1 MQSADA
7 GATPVNLS
15 AQPLASSSPTSEE
28 LSALLK
34 TNPMIKYVLVQDD
47 QGAWGFNRVK
57 TTVDKLQGTA
67 TWWLER
73 VPVEADVGLSVAM
86 TEIQTILKQTP
97 VIELLDSHSSANA
110 RIETLVNVYASEN
123 KRRTLV
129 QEFFNSEA
137 SFVKSNREFVER
149 VNQLPRQENLR
160 VFMEPY
166 QALAQQDFLTDA
178 AAATP
183 VATSVDE
190 ATLLKAQA
198 LIDSLI
204 TKKDDGTMAMTPQFE
219 ERLKVLTD
227 SVIMY
232 GNFAKIFGEGSGN
245 NVDENEQK
253 TLQAYAIMTTQ
264 RVTRYDL
271 LSSEII
277 RELTKIEP
285 GTPELQ
291 KIKEETLAKFKS
303 VAQFTLKANE
313 IKRQTEALQKLLST
327 QAVLGKIAHDA
338 RVLTPQMTQLDATQ
352 LQIWDDFLARMTTI
366 ASDIVKDNIYFSLN
380 RDGKTIQAS
389 DKFYEVFMDTLVAAA
404 LSQKGSANTG
414 LLPIMLQY
422 IKAVDKKLQT
432 ESMPVIFLNKIS
444 FAFSPTSKKI
454 YSTMEK
460 ADEATANRIVTKLA
474 KAVAAAEAAYSDKDI
489 RNNALAI
496 VKAMGPRAVAV
507 WHQQEPGQA
516 QFISIYSDL
525 ESKRRS
531 ISAPVDEAQ
540 ANPVIITSMALPENE
555 INQGELFELLNQD
568 ILGKIAEE
576 LKAKRMIAAQYG
588 FTQLQIWD
596 NFSKKVQEV
605 SKRIVESADIIKPEE
620 FYETFMQTF
629 IDGYI
634 THEKAQNDVFSE
646 CIRGFITTVDK
657 YFHQHNLSG
666 VVYAKLADIPGTSNK
681 DAPALLSLSDRGRN
695 DLQQNMVAE
704 LFQNLKTLVESPQ
717 HGDYEAR
724 VYNRT
729 LDMINAMGSKA
740 VMLWN
745 LHADKEFFE
754 LSLPGTKAYS
764 DLFQLGRTE
773 TDRRKNMVNMVTT
786 ELTAMQQANDKLL
799 ASERIPEDLLKQVS
813 HQLQQA
819 LSTSQSRSEMNEK
832 IKSAIL
838 KLFSEGYLLGR
849 IEGIVTSQ
857 SNALQLIDQF
867 IIRLESS
874 LANNKQ
880 QGIFV
885 SNPQELTPFT
895 LLGNYTLADTVF
907 AGTKKLSLP
916 AFNNYME
923 TLFNDVRSKMDRH
936 DAQKIFVN
944 AVKLLEK
951 TGMGAKEKWNELV
964 KKANDP
970 LARRISLPDVR
981 IEWTEKKAAI
991 LAAGQLDGS
1000 GIIGARKLKKL
1011 LEDENRN
1018 LGIVTTGPSFFHS
1031 APVAPASPGPI
1042 AEKPERVV
1050 TPPPLPAKQPAKT
1063 DIKEK
1068 PDVAINQ
1075 EPPRPATPP
1084 PLPPRK
1090 SAKAIIEEP
1099 TPTPPPV
1106 PERPLT
1112 PPPVP
1117 PRKPSKSKE
1126 APSLPTESPKTVRTP
1141 PPLPPPLPATQPRI
1155 NKAADAKANPPSLPR
1170 VPPSQSFLSPK
1181 KPKAPPLPSAP
1192 PPKGGRKPSSG

>member
-1 MQSADA
+1 
-7 GATPVNLS
+7 
-15 AQPLASSSPTSEE
+15 
-28 LSALLK
+28 
-34 TNPMIKYVLVQDD
+34 
-47 QGAWGFNRVK
+47 
-57 TTVDKLQGTA
+57 
-67 TWWLER
+67 
-73 VPVEADVGLSVAM
+73 
-86 TEIQTILKQTP
+86 
-97 VIELLDSHSSANA
+97 
-110 RIETLVNVYASEN
+110 
-123 KRRTLV
+123 
-129 QEFFNSEA
+129 
-137 SFVKSNREFVER
+137 
-149 VNQLPRQENLR
+149 
-160 VFMEPY
+160 
-166 QALAQQDFLTDA
+166 
-178 AAATP
+178 
-183 VATSVDE
+183 
-190 ATLLKAQA
+190 
-198 LIDSLI
+198 
-204 TKKDDGTMAMTPQFE
+204 
-219 ERLKVLTD
+219 
-227 SVIMY
+227 
-232 GNFAKIFGEGSGN
+232 
-245 NVDENEQK
+245 
-253 TLQAYAIMTTQ
+253 
-264 RVTRYDL
+264 
-271 LSSEII
+271 
-277 RELTKIEP
+277 
-285 GTPELQ
+285 
-291 KIKEETLAKFKS
+291 
-303 VAQFTLKANE
+303 
-313 IKRQTEALQKLLST
+313 
-327 QAVLGKIAHDA
+327 
-338 RVLTPQMTQLDATQ
+338 
-352 LQIWDDFLARMTTI
+352 
-366 ASDIVKDNIYFSLN
+366 
-380 RDGKTIQAS
+380 
-389 DKFYEVFMDTLVAAA
+389 
-404 LSQKGSANTG
+404 
-414 LLPIMLQY
+414 
-422 IKAVDKKLQT
+422 
-432 ESMPVIFLNKIS
+432 
-444 FAFSPTSKKI
+444 
-454 YSTMEK
+454 
-460 ADEATANRIVTKLA
+460 
-474 KAVAAAEAAYSDKDI
+474 
-489 RNNALAI
+489 
-496 VKAMGPRAVAV
+496 
-507 WHQQEPGQA
+507 
-516 QFISIYSDL
+516 
-525 ESKRRS
+525 
-531 ISAPVDEAQ
+531 
-540 ANPVIITSMALPENE
+540 
-555 INQGELFELLNQD
+555 
-568 ILGKIAEE
+568 
-576 LKAKRMIAAQYG
+576 
-588 FTQLQIWD
+588 
-596 NFSKKVQEV
+596 
-605 SKRIVESADIIKPEE
+605 
-620 FYETFMQTF
+620 
-629 IDGYI
+629 
-634 THEKAQNDVFSE
+634 
-646 CIRGFITTVDK
+646 
-657 YFHQHNLSG
+657 
-666 VVYAKLADIPGTSNK
+666 
-681 DAPALLSLSDRGRN
+681 
-695 DLQQNMVAE
+695 
-704 LFQNLKTLVESPQ
+704 
-717 HGDYEAR
+717 
-724 VYNRT
+724 
-729 LDMINAMGSKA
+729 
-740 VMLWN
+740 
-745 LHADKEFFE
+745 
-754 LSLPGTKAYS
+754 
-764 DLFQLGRTE
+764 
-773 TDRRKNMVNMVTT
+773 MVNMVTT